1 MITAH
6 HEALLQY
13 MRAHRDDMVRDLV
26 RLCRIPSVRSD
37 AEAGMP
43 FGRACDSAL
52 REAAAL
58 CRENGFEVTERSES
72 GYILAHFGAGEKSIG
87 VFAHVDV
94 VPVNEADWLLTRP
107 FDILERDGF
116 LIGRGV
122 SDDKSGAIAALYLMK
137 AARDLNLPLGSRI
150 VVFMGANEESGMAD
164 LRAFAREQTL
174 PDASLVPDGGFPIS
188 LGERGILRLDV
199 SLDAPLSDI
208 LSLRGGEAYNT
219 VMAELTARVRRS
231 DALARWLSAHPQPWL
246 SVTDEGEALR
256 LDAKGVA
263 SHAATAHQG
272 DSALRRLCAL
282 LKDCDVLSAHDR
294 SALGAVALALSD
306 TDGAVLGVADHDDVL
321 GDLTVANGMARA
333 ENGQFTFTLDV
344 RHGER
349 VSGEEITAKMR
360 KWFGARGF
368 SVGVHGDSSAFTI
381 PENHP
386 LAQALLEAFRAASGN
401 PNARPYYM
409 GGGTYC
415 KYLPNAFT
423 VGASLGGDARALNLP
438 AGHGQCHA
446 PDEYLCIDGF
456 VRAAAMIA
464 AMTLAL
470 DEALSRI

>member
-1 MITAH
+1 M
-6 HEALLQY
+6 
-13 MRAHRDDMVRDLV
+13 
-26 RLCRIPSVRSD
+26 
-37 AEAGMP
+37 
-43 FGRACDSAL
+43 
-52 REAAAL
+52 
-58 CRENGFEVTERSES
+58 
-72 GYILAHFGAGEKSIG
+72 
-87 VFAHVDV
+87 
-94 VPVNEADWLLTRP
+94 PVNEADWLLTRP

-164 LRAFAREQTL
+164 LRAFAREQKL

-219 VMAELTARVRRS
+219 VMAELTARLKKS
-231 DALARWLSAHPQPWL
+231 DALAGWLNARPQPWL

-360 KWFGARGF
+360 EWFGARGF

-401 PNARPYYM
+401 PDARPYYM